1 MVPTIVTYVASSSTK
16 TTKNHS
22 DTNQVGW
29 LGTVALMMKTQ
40 IGLGV
45 LSIPAVFDTLG
56 LIPGI
61 ICLIII
67 AIITTWSDYIVGIF
81 KINHE
86 EVYNI
91 DDVGQLIF
99 GRAGREILGAAFV
112 LCTCRLP
119 CHCHVTN
126 SL

>member
-1 MVPTIVTYVASSSTK
+1 MK
-16 TTKNHS
+16 
-22 DTNQVGW
+22 QVGW

-61 ICLIII
+61 ICLIMI

-86 EVYNI
+86 EVYGI

-112 LCTCRLP
+112 LCTCRSP
-119 CHCHVTN
+119 
-126 SL
+126 